1 MGELINGRTPKE
13 IKSGLR
19 NMLET
24 CADISGVKDTI
35 CREMCCSY
43 DGDNCCHETILM
55 SALALIER
63 LESERDAALAKVP
76 KWIGVEEQ
84 PPEFPCL
91 YWDGINQIGITKS
104 LATITLKSGKKV
116 YLSDMFLRAFP
127 DIKQSDVDSCT
138 HILYWMPLPEPP
150 KEGE

>member
-1 MGELINGRTPKE
+1 MTELINGRAPEE
-13 IKSGLR
+13 IKAGLKACTTSKVPGYGC
-19 NMLET
+19 NIPCPYLNT
-24 CADISGVKDTI
+24 PNCWLPVKSD
-35 CREMCCSY
+35 
-43 DGDNCCHETILM
+43 
-55 SALALIER
+55 ALALIEH
-63 LESERDAALAKVP
+63 LEAQQP
-76 KWIGVEEQ
+76 KWISVKEQ

-104 LATITLKSGKKV
+104 LATITLKSGKTV

-150 KEGE
+150 KEDAHE